1 MMIHRGAVT
10 LAIAALLASG
20 SETAALA
27 ADAPQPA
34 APQTTAPQTTAPQT
48 TAPQTTAPQT
58 AAPPTGAQQTTA
70 PAQVTSGALPGGGQ
84 NPPPPGQ
91 QNWTVVTDPG
101 QALLRPIT
109 CALPLLPSPVP
120 GGGVEIVFDHTFTA
134 ELGRHGVTMQ
144 AVAPAYSRPSAT
156 FDLVT
161 PLDPAEGTA
170 TNLCYSG
177 VTIPGGAS
185 YSGAGG
191 APSLTFTGLIASLS
205 PAGLYVRAST
215 QGQPGQPF
223 EFATFSAADVAPDG
237 QITLGPFPSAGIR
250 GLKLYLTPAGAQEL
264 NSTFGTQLQ
273 AGDVVG
279 TVNFNFE
286 LLPVGGD
293 YTPR

>member
-27 ADAPQPA
+27 ATAPQPA
-34 APQTTAPQTTAPQT
+34 APQSA
-48 TAPQTTAPQT
+48 
-58 AAPPTGAQQTTA
+58 A

-84 NPPPPGQ
+84 NPPQPGQ

-144 AVAPAYSRPSAT
+144 PVAPAYSRPSAT

-177 VTIPGGAS
+177 IAIPGGAS
-185 YSGAGG
+185 FSGAGG
-191 APSLTFTGLIASLS
+191 SPILTFTGLIASLS
-205 PAGLYVRAST
+205 PAGLYVRASIP
-215 QGQPGQPF
+215 QGQLGQPF

-250 GLKLYLTPAGAQEL
+250 GVKLYLTPAGAQEL

-273 AGDVVG
+273 ADDVVG

>member
-20 SETAALA
+20 SEAAAHA
-27 ADAPQPA
+27 ATAPQ
-34 APQTTAPQTTAPQT
+34 TAPQTTAPQT
-48 TAPQTTAPQT
+48 TAPQSA
-58 AAPPTGAQQTTA
+58 A

-84 NPPPPGQ
+84 NPPQPGQ

-134 ELGRHGVTMQ
+134 ELGRHGVTMRP
-144 AVAPAYSRPSAT
+144 VAPAYSRPSAT

-185 YSGAGG
+185 YSGTGG
-191 APSLTFTGLIASLS
+191 SPSLTFTGLIASLS

-215 QGQPGQPF
+215 PQGQPGQPF

-250 GLKLYLTPAGAQEL
+250 GIKLYLSPAGAQEL